1 VSVGLKSK
9 GGFYIP
15 KFLGRLKTRIPLHAG
30 REEERTPYLY
40 IWLGFFAYSVLV
52 AAAIQFIILPYIFPG
67 WHEGGGLLK
76 GLDCVW
82 FHNLAVELSQQIL
95 ARGWSAWELR
105 PSGQAPSGIAG
116 AIYALTVPKLWTTIP
131 LNAVLHATAAYILF
145 RILQMFTS
153 GWKMAVLLVCP
164 FLLYPSSVT
173 WLSQNHKDGYTIAGA
188 FLFVYGWIL
197 LLRTD
202 TWNSWTRPLKSILFI
217 FPGAVL
223 CWIVRP
229 YTIELLK
236 GAGILI
242 ALLATVTYLVR
253 MARRQ
258 LPVSQLISAVLLVWA
273 LIYVLHLPLF
283 PGSRSF
289 FAHEGA
295 PAKMDQSAA
304 EKLNMAVEKLDM
316 KSNERTESLIM
327 EISSKY
333 LPDPVMTML
342 RLTEK
347 RLAGLALYRRD
358 YMFGYPNAKSYIDPN
373 IKLHNMDDYIS
384 FVPRAMQIAFLS
396 PFPSMWF
403 GQGSVEQNT
412 LMRRISAFEMIFLY
426 FCLLGIP
433 ISVYYFYRRP
443 EFWVVIIFCTSILL
457 VYGFGMPNAGT
468 LYRMRYGFIMMIA
481 AMGLTGHCLFFR
493 KLQRRRGVHSSAGL
507 EITPVI
513 SDASSD
519 S

>member
-1 VSVGLKSK
+1 MLKPAGYSFSSEFICIFK
-9 GGFYIP
+9 NLPAFRTGYTEAKPPYI
-15 KFLGRLKTRIPLHAG
+15 
-30 REEERTPYLY
+30 Y

-52 AAAIQFIILPYIFPG
+52 AASIQLIVLPYIFPA
-67 WHEGGGLLK
+67 WHAGGGLLK
-76 GLDCVW
+76 GLDCIW
-82 FHNLAVELSQQIL
+82 FHQLAVELSQEIH

-116 AIYALTVPKLWTTIP
+116 AIYALTVPSLWTTIP
-131 LNAVLHATAAYILF
+131 VNAALHATAAFVLF

-153 GWKMAVLLVCP
+153 GWRTAIFFVFP
-164 FLLYPSSVT
+164 FLMYPSSVT

-202 TWNSWTRPLKSILFI
+202 TWKHGRTRPLMSLLLI

-229 YTIELLK
+229 YTIDLLK

-242 ALLATVTYLVR
+242 AFLATATYLLR
-253 MARRQ
+253 AARRR
-258 LPVSQLISAVLLVWA
+258 LPLPGAAYAVLIVWT
-273 LIYVLHLPLF
+273 LIYVLHQPIF
-283 PGSRSF
+283 PRPAGFLMGEEDQRRPAEISGKKI
-289 FAHEGA
+289 AGGA
-295 PAKMDQSAA
+295 DEPRQ
-304 EKLNMAVEKLDM
+304 V
-316 KSNERTESLIM
+316 NERTGSLIM
-327 EISSKY
+327 EVASRY
-333 LPDPVMTML
+333 LPDPAMSVL
-342 RLTEK
+342 QHAERRLS
-347 RLAGLALYRRD
+347 GLAIYRRD
-358 YMFGYPNAKSYIDPN
+358 YMLGYPHAKSYIDPDVR
-373 IKLHNMDDYIS
+373 LRNMDEYVL
-384 FVPRAMQIAFLS
+384 FLPRAAQIAFLS

-403 GQGSVEQNT
+403 GEASIEQNT

-433 ISVYYFYRRP
+433 FAAYSFRTRP
-443 EFWVVIIFCTSILL
+443 EFWVVMIFCTSILM

-481 AMGLTGHCLFFR
+481 ATGLTGHYTFLRQLRREKSVQSPAPVR
-493 KLQRRRGVHSSAGL
+493 KSIL
-507 EITPVI
+507 P
-513 SDASSD
+513 SDAQSS